1 MVLLWSRWDYTRG
14 ACPECHGEGIGFT
27 FAGGLS
33 LAYVTGVCLSC
44 GLVVHRTAHGLGAV
58 VSGIRQ
64 ALQGTPY
71 PVSGSQTRAHSP
83 PVALIAVLAE
93 LGETGLPDPRAP
105 GLAPPY
111 VRCSKPQEDTTNA
124 GHAHDTSEEAPV
136 VPRPRAPK
144 TRDRH
149 PERLTRDG
157 AVLLS
162 HNHISL
168 LQGLLDRPGGR
179 AKSKRDLIA
188 AAQPYVRRYRASPP
202 SWWTMNLATYT
213 LHPSWVN
220 WRRKGGRLIYRLLA
234 RGTRAPGESIQVER
248 PVSGFNIVAGVL
260 VDASVVM
267 IPEDEA
273 MVLDQLYDALGAR
286 TWGEFRQQAP
296 EAWYQSA
303 LERTFGEEDEAPD
316 PVTPFDREQ
325 IWGYCDG
332 DWPAW
337 PQQRMLEWV
346 PKQVQA
352 DFGNA
357 EASCINGS
365 FLSIEAMH
373 VDKVIA
379 AMEALGYRCRRDDDL
394 VARVSGY

>member
-1 MVLLWSRWDYTRG
+1 MTSVHYPPPQPWESAGGHNPDLAQLLAATWRQRSRLAAWYPWVPVTAATVASPFTGGWGAFRVGAMVLLWSRWDYTRG
-14 ACPECHGEGIGFT
+14 ACPECRGEGIGFT

-44 GLVVHRTAHGLGAV
+44 GLVVHRTAHRLGAV

-83 PVALIAVLAE
+83 PVALIASLAE
-93 LGETGLPDPRAP
+93 LGETGLPDPRAT

-111 VRCSKPQEDTTNA
+111 VRCSNPQEDTTNA
-124 GHAHDTSEEAPV
+124 GHAHDILEETPF

-168 LQGLLDRPGGR
+168 LQGLLDRPRGR
-179 AKSKRDLIA
+179 AESKRDLIA
-188 AAQPYVRRYRASPP
+188 AAQPYVRRYRGSPP

-234 RGTRAPGESIQVER
+234 RGREILDGKVPARIIGVGRFVPGSTSAGES
-248 PVSGFNIVAGVL
+248 
-260 VDASVVM
+260 
-267 IPEDEA
+267 
-273 MVLDQLYDALGAR
+273 
-286 TWGEFRQQAP
+286 
-296 EAWYQSA
+296 SA
-303 LERTFGEEDEAPD
+303 
-316 PVTPFDREQ
+316 
-325 IWGYCDG
+325 
-332 DWPAW
+332 
-337 PQQRMLEWV
+337 
-346 PKQVQA
+346 
-352 DFGNA
+352 
-357 EASCINGS
+357 
-365 FLSIEAMH
+365 
-373 VDKVIA
+373 
-379 AMEALGYRCRRDDDL
+379 
-394 VARVSGY
+394 